1 MTLACRLPTGDA
13 IVIRDIV
20 TVWDVTFR
28 RHWTLLGGIGLTVL
42 QILDVT
48 LQLNANSLSA
58 VAQRGSLPI
67 AFPSRTAPTVE
78 RKAMRKFKHYGLL
91 SFCEEINDCR
101 WPDKKKKN
109 EKRGPSSAKP
119 LLVISH
125 RIGFA

>member
-58 VAQRGSLPI
+58 VAPARQSANCLPI
-67 AFPSRTAPTVE
+67 KDSA
-78 RKAMRKFKHYGLL
+78 
-91 SFCEEINDCR
+91 DC
-101 WPDKKKKN
+101 
-109 EKRGPSSAKP
+109 
-119 LLVISH
+119 
-125 RIGFA
+125 